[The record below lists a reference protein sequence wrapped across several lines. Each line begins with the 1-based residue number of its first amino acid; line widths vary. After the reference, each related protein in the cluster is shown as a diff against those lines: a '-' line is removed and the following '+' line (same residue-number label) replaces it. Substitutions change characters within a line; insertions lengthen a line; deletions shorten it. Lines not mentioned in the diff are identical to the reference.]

1 MRLPFPRPG
10 RESIALILIFVALI
24 AFVPSISKCFRTAG
38 IALETVPGVPHPLSI
53 ATTKPH
59 RSVVEMSWRE
69 GGLQADLYDPGGLG
83 LKPGL
88 ILVNGVVREGRR
100 YGELENLAWA
110 LSRAGFVVM
119 VPDLLNYREFRLVPD
134 DVDILAEAFE
144 FLADHRT
151 VDPQRVGFLGFSVGG
166 SQAFAAAAEDR
177 IADEVRFVGM
187 IGPYSDLA
195 RVIMAVTTESYFRD
209 GRLISFK
216 PESFVWS
223 VTRNTL
229 VATLDRAQ
237 DRAVLGALFSGPSA
251 APNEDVQE
259 TFDRGNLSPDG
270 QRVYDLFVNRDPDR
284 VAGLIAS
291 LPEGVGSALQR
302 LSPVNAAEDI
312 RAQVLILHE
321 NGDPYFPSWESE
333 KLMRSLR
340 RDNAELTLTSVVQ
353 HAELRLPPPTPGN
366 IFGFY
371 LREGWKLGSYI
382 FSILSAAE
390 A

>member
-1 MRLPFPRPG
+1 MRPPFPRPG
-10 RESIALILIFVALI
+10 RESIALILMFVVLI
-24 AFVPSISKCFRTAG
+24 AVIPAISKCFRTAG
-38 IALETVPGVPHPLSI
+38 IALETVPGAPHPLSLT
-53 ATTKPH
+53 TTKPH
-59 RSVVEMSWRE
+59 HSVIEMNWRE

-100 YGELENLAWA
+100 YGELVNLAWA

-119 VPDLLNYREFRLVPD
+119 VPDLLNYREFRLVRD
-134 DVDILAEAFE
+134 DVDVLAEAFD
-144 FLADHRT
+144 FLADYRT
-151 VDPQRVGFLGFSVGG
+151 VDPHRVGFLGFSVGG
-166 SQAFAAAAEDR
+166 SLALAAAANSR

-209 GRLISFK
+209 GRLVRFK

-223 VTRNTL
+223 ITRNTL

-237 DRAVLGALFSGPSA
+237 DRAVLGALFSGPDA
-251 APNEDVQE
+251 APNEEVRG
-259 TFDRGNLSPDG
+259 TFDHGDLSPDG

-291 LPEGVGSALQR
+291 LPEGVGSAIQG

-312 RAQVLILHE
+312 RARVLILHE
-321 NGDPYFPSWESE
+321 NGDPYFAAWESE
-333 KLMRSLR
+333 ELMRSLP

-371 LREGWKLGSYI
+371 LNEGWKLGSYI
-382 FSILSAAE
+382 FSILSASE